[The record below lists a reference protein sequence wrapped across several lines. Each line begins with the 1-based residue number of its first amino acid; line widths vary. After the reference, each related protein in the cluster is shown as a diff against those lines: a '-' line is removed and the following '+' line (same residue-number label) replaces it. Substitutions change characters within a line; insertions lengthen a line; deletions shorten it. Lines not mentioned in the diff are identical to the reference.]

1 MGEQPTEADMSS
13 TDETGTPKGYLAHW
27 RGMKRILVATDGSVS
42 AADAIGFAVD
52 FASARQ
58 AELTFVHVVPT
69 VEFFAT
75 TGVDDV
81 RGAAPHRPTEHDH
94 ALLRDA
100 ASLAAEQGV
109 TATTVLLGGSTAEEI
124 VAHAEASDADLIVIG
139 SRGHGPVASAL
150 LGSVALGVLHA
161 SKQPVLVVRCA
172 MPPHSPGTA
181 WDPAKATA

>member
-1 MGEQPTEADMSS
+1 
-13 TDETGTPKGYLAHW
+13 
-27 RGMKRILVATDGSVS
+27 MKRVLVATDGSLS

-52 FASARQ
+52 FASARE

-69 VEFFAT
+69 VEFFPT

-81 RGAAPHRPTEHDH
+81 HGAAPHQPTERDH
-94 ALLRDA
+94 AVLRDA

-109 TATTVLLGGSTAEEI
+109 TATTVLLGGSTAEKL
-124 VAHAEASDADLIVIG
+124 VAHAEACDADLIVIG

-172 MPPHSPGTA
+172 TAPHPPGSA
-181 WDPAKATA
+181 RDAAEATA

>member
-1 MGEQPTEADMSS
+1 MSTTPTE
-13 TDETGTPKGYLAHW
+13 YLSHW
-27 RGMKRILVATDGSVS
+27 RGMKRVLVATDGSLS

-52 FASARQ
+52 FASARE

-69 VEFFAT
+69 VEFFPT

-81 RGAAPHRPTEHDH
+81 HGAAPHQPTERDH
-94 ALLRDA
+94 AVLRDA

-109 TATTVLLGGSTAEEI
+109 TATTVLLGGSTAEKL
-124 VAHAEASDADLIVIG
+124 VAHAEACDADLIVIG

-172 MPPHSPGTA
+172 TAPHSPGSA
-181 WDPAKATA
+181 RDAAEANA

>member
-1 MGEQPTEADMSS
+1 MSS
-13 TDETGTPKGYLAHW
+13 TDETDTPKGYLAHW

-81 RGAAPHRPTEHDH
+81 HGAAPHRPTEHDH

-109 TATTVLLGGSTAEEI
+109 TATTLLLGGSTAEEI

-181 WDPAKATA
+181 RDAAKATA

>member
-109 TATTVLLGGSTAEEI
+109 AATTVLLGGSTAEEI

-181 WDPAKATA
+181 RDPAKATA

>member
-1 MGEQPTEADMSS
+1 MST
-13 TDETGTPKGYLAHW
+13 TDETGTPKGYLSHW

-75 TGVDDV
+75 TGVDDTH
-81 RGAAPHRPTEHDH
+81 GAVPHRPTEHDH

-109 TATTVLLGGSTAEEI
+109 TATTVLLGGSSAEEI

-172 MPPHSPGTA
+172 MAPHSPGTA
-181 WDPAKATA
+181 RDAAKATA

>member
-1 MGEQPTEADMSS
+1 MGEQPAEADMSS
-13 TDETGTPKGYLAHW
+13 TDETGTPDGYLAHW

-181 WDPAKATA
+181 RDAAKATA

>member
-1 MGEQPTEADMSS
+1 MSS
-13 TDETGTPKGYLAHW
+13 SPGDSAPPALETTPRGLLSHW
-27 RGMKRILVATDGSVS
+27 RMMKRVLVATDGSVT

-52 FASARQ
+52 FASARE

-69 VEFFAT
+69 VEFLAT
-75 TGVDDV
+75 TGSDDV
-81 RGAAPHRPTEHDH
+81 HGVLRHEPTEHDH

-100 ASLAAEQGV
+100 AALAAEHGV
-109 TATTVLLGGSTAEEI
+109 AATTVLLGGSTAAEI
-124 VAHAEASDADLIVIG
+124 VAHAEACGADLIVIG

-172 MPPHSPGTA
+172 MPPHSPDA
-181 WDPAKATA
+181 PSDAAKATM